1 MSLATR
7 IIATLFVGLVA
18 VAAVTAFAAVYRLDE
33 TEQAVIIQFGKP
45 IGTPITE
52 PGLHFK
58 LPFVQEVRR
67 FDQRLIIWDGDPNQV
82 PTRGREFISVDTTAR
97 WRIADPL
104 SFLKSV
110 RDESGAQS
118 RLDDIID
125 SVVRDKLSSTEL
137 VEIVRS
143 SDWAIQQAEALKKAS
158 KDRQGQEPE
167 PTSSATERRDALN
180 KRIEVGR
187 EELTRSVLAEARKGV
202 SDYGIEL
209 LDVRIK
215 RLNYIPSVQR
225 QVFNRMIS
233 ERERIAEQFRSEGV
247 GEAAKIRGETQEL
260 LAEIRSV
267 AEREAQVL
275 RGQADAEATRI
286 YNEAYGQ
293 DPEFFAFYR
302 TLQSFRR
309 TLGEDSVLLLSSD
322 SDYLGF
328 LENLG
333 AYGQTALQNPRPAN
347 SRRR

>member
-1 MSLATR
+1 MSLLAR
-7 IIATLFVGLVA
+7 ILGTLFTIVLIAGSVA
-18 VAAVTAFAAVYRLDE
+18 LYGSVYRLDE
-33 TEQAVIIQFGKP
+33 VEQAVIIQFGRT
-45 IGTPITE
+45 IGEPVTE

-58 LPFVQEVRR
+58 MPFVQEVRR

-97 WRIADPL
+97 WRIVDPL
-104 SFLKSV
+104 AFLKSV

-143 SDWAIQQAEALKKAS
+143 SDWEVSSKDLPDGEAAKDDKALKK
-158 KDRQGQEPE
+158 KI
-167 PTSSATERRDALN
+167 L
-180 KRIEVGR
+180 VGR
-187 EELTRSVLAEARKGV
+187 EKLTRSILEDARKGV
-202 SDYGIEL
+202 AEYGIEL
-209 LDVRIK
+209 VDVRIK

-247 GEAAKIRGETQEL
+247 GEAARIRGETQEM

-267 AEREAQVL
+267 AERKAQVI
-275 RGQADAEATRI
+275 RGQADGEATRI
-286 YNEAYGQ
+286 YNAAYGE
-293 DPEFFAFYR
+293 DPEFYAFYR

-309 TLGEDSVLLLSSD
+309 TLGEDSVLILSSG

-328 LENLG
+328 LESVAPLSPP
-333 AYGQTALQNPRPAN
+333 PRQ
-347 SRRR
+347 SRVRRSARP

>member
-1 MSLATR
+1 MSLLSR
-7 IIATLFVGLVA
+7 ILGTLIIGLLVA
-18 VAAVTAFAAVYRLDE
+18 GAITLYGSIYHLDE
-33 TEQAVIIQFGKP
+33 TEQAVIVQFGKT
-45 IGTPITE
+45 IGDPVTE

-67 FDQRLIIWDGDPNQV
+67 FERRLMIWDGDPNQV

-97 WRIADPL
+97 WRVVDPL
-104 SFLKSV
+104 AFLRSV
-110 RDESGAQS
+110 RDERGAQS

-143 SDWAIQQAEALKKAS
+143 SDWNVAKA
-158 KDRQGQEPE
+158 DLQG
-167 PTSSATERRDALN
+167 TSSQDESSQALT
-180 KRIEVGR
+180 KKIVVGR
-187 EELTRSVLAEARKGV
+187 EKLTRSILEEASKGV
-202 SDYGIEL
+202 SEYGIEL
-209 LDVRIK
+209 VDVRIK

-247 GEAAKIRGETQEL
+247 GEAAKIRGETEEM

-286 YNEAYGQ
+286 YNQAYGA

-302 TLQSFRR
+302 TLQSFQR
-309 TLGEDSVLLLSSD
+309 TLGKDSVLLLSSD

-328 LENLG
+328 LQSLG
-333 AYGQTALQNPRPAN
+333 PYGN
-347 SRRR
+347 SRSQSRGKSTKRR